1 MGEAPGQIGGG
12 QFFLPYQ
19 ARWILDNS
27 RMKLLE
33 KSRQIGMSWATAYGL
48 VRAHALAGRQLDTWV
63 TSRDDLQAR
72 LFIADCQS
80 FAGLLEA
87 ACGTENATLLDGGQ
101 RETSMAVKFS
111 NGSAIYSMS
120 SNPNAQAGKRGGRVL
135 DEFALHSDPQ
145 LLYSIALPGITW
157 GGQLEIISTH
167 RGSQNFFNKLIQE
180 ARFGGN
186 GKNFSVH
193 RVTLQ
198 DALEQGFLK
207 KLKTK
212 LAADD
217 FRQQMDEA
225 KYFDLIRQSCPDEA
239 TFQQEY
245 MCRPQDDGDALLS
258 YELICPCE
266 MAAKEWLQSNP
277 NGDGAAKSCGSS
289 PCYLGVDLGRSNDL
303 SVFWLLE
310 LSGDVLITRRLECL
324 RGKSFGE
331 QEQILDVFLRSKNLS
346 RACID
351 SSGIGR
357 QFVER
362 AVERFGKYRVE
373 GVHFTAQTKE
383 CLAYGLRAAMETRG
397 LRIPSSDAIRAD
409 LHSIRREN
417 TCFGNVRLDAART
430 ANGHGDRF
438 WALAL
443 AVHAHCTSHG
453 RSNKFSASA
462 LHVVDRCSRE
472 LII

>member
-1 MGEAPGQIGGG
+1 M
-12 QFFLPYQ
+12 FFLPYQ
-19 ARWILDNS
+19 ARWIRDNS
-27 RMKLLE
+27 TMKILE

-48 VRAHALAGRQLDTWV
+48 VRRHFLAGKQVDSWV
-63 TSRDDLQAR
+63 TSRDDMQAR
-72 LFIADCQS
+72 LFIADCRS
-80 FAGLLEA
+80 FATALAMASGSTGATTQNA
-87 ACGTENATLLDGGQ
+87 AQ
-101 RETSMAVKFS
+101 RETSMSVKFA
-111 NGSAIYSMS
+111 NGSAIHSMS

-180 ARFGGN
+180 ARFGEN
-186 GKNFSVH
+186 AKNFSVH

-198 DALEQGFLK
+198 DALEQGFLE
-207 KLKTK
+207 KLKAK
-212 LAADD
+212 LPTGDV
-217 FRQQMDEA
+217 RREMNEA
-225 KYFDLIRQSCPDEA
+225 QYFDSVRHGCPDEA

-245 MCRPQDDGDALLS
+245 MCRPQDDGDALLP
-258 YELICPCE
+258 YDLICSCE
-266 MAAKEWLQSNP
+266 MASGEWVQSNA
-277 NGDGAAKSCGSS
+277 NGSGSAAAGGNGH
-289 PCYLGVDLGRSNDL
+289 CYLGVDLGRSNDL

-310 LSGDVLITRRLECL
+310 LDGDVLLTKKIECL

-331 QEQILDVFLRSKNLS
+331 QEMILDSFLHSKNLA

-351 SSGIGR
+351 SSGMGQ

-373 GVHFTAQTKE
+373 GVCFTAQTKE
-383 CLAYGLRAAMETRG
+383 CLAYGLRAAFELRS
-397 LRIPSSDAIRAD
+397 LRIAPNDAIRAD
-409 LHSIRREN
+409 LHSIRRESS
-417 TCFGNVRLDAART
+417 CFGNLRLNAART

-443 AVHAHCTSHG
+443 AVHGHRSSAG
-453 RSNKFSASA
+453 RSSKFTAQSLQAIGRA
-462 LHVVDRCSRE
+462 SRE
-472 LII
+472 FLL